1 MWWSN
6 KKGFLGGVPIKRRK
20 RHLEKFPGD
29 VRPLQLL
36 NNIFLTFQ
44 RQLYLK
50 NLIGWSWFRSCTNL
64 GDQWVKLPN
73 IVSVFRLE
81 DLPMKLDYPILHPK
95 TMWLRKSSRILTYFL
110 ENIGSFFKHYTSST
124 YQNYN
129 IFQLSFVRDVRYKLT
144 VENLTKI
151 YNILLL

>member
-20 RHLEKFPGD
+20 RHLGKFPGD
-29 VRPLQLL
+29 VGPLQLL

-64 GDQWVKLPN
+64 GDQWMKLPN

-95 TMWLRKSSRILTYFL
+95 TMWLRKSSRIL
-110 ENIGSFFKHYTSST
+110 KST
-124 YQNYN
+124 WV
-129 IFQLSFVRDVRYKLT
+129 LSL
-144 VENLTKI
+144 NS
-151 YNILLL
+151 ILLLHIKITIFFSFHSLET